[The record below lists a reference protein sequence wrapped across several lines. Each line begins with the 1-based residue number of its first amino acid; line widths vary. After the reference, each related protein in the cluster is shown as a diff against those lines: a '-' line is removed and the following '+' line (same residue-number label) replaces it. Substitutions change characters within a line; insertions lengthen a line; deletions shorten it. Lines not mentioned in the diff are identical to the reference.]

1 MVDTSNHMGSVDSQL
16 GLNGSFALKT
26 AYAVRAT
33 LLRLAD
39 AQERI
44 AAEEAAL
51 VPYWKP
57 CPESVIGARAAARAI
72 RASAERMLEP
82 SPRSA
87 A

>member
-1 MVDTSNHMGSVDSQL
+1 MVDTSNNMGSVDSQL
-16 GLNGSFALKT
+16 GLDGPFDLKT
-26 AYAVRAT
+26 AHAVRAM
-33 LLRLAD
+33 LLQLAD

-57 CPESVIGARAAARAI
+57 CPQSVIGARAAARAL
-72 RASAERMLEP
+72 RASAERMLVP
-82 SPRSA
+82 SSRSA